1 MQREVAQGL
10 SVRLAFTGLG
20 SATNAELS
28 MANEVRSSEGCEV
41 KVQVGV
47 KVENVTKTHHEAN
60 WNAP

>member
-1 MQREVAQGL
+1 
-10 SVRLAFTGLG
+10 
-20 SATNAELS
+20 